1 MHMERSGT
9 GFAARGSWVWA
20 FTAGSA
26 VLALGLPG
34 CASLEERRVARE
46 TREEQQRILAEYEAF
61 VASEG
66 YAKNVY
72 RNDNLLEELKPE
84 ETEIVVSLSRQR
96 ALVMKGAQV
105 ALDTPVSTGKRGH
118 ATPKGS
124 YKVLAKSRMHRSN
137 LYGAIYDAEGNLVTG
152 GASTRVDA
160 VPEGG
165 RYVGTAMPY
174 WMRLTPTGIGL
185 HSGYVPSHPASHG
198 CVRVPKGVQP
208 IIYEKSEVG
217 TPVRIE
223 D

>member
-1 MHMERSGT
+1 MHSEKSESGRA
-9 GFAARGSWVWA
+9 GRWVRVWA
-20 FTAGSA
+20 STLGF
-26 VLALGLPG
+26 VIWALGFSG

-46 TREEQQRILAEYEAF
+46 TQEEQQRILAEYEAF

-96 ALVMKGAQV
+96 ALVMKGDQV
-105 ALDTPVSTGKRGH
+105 ALDTPISTGKRGH
-118 ATPKGS
+118 ATPKGN

-137 LYGAIYDAEGNLVTG
+137 LYGAIYDVEGNLVTG
-152 GASTRVDA
+152 AASTRVDG

-174 WMRLTPTGIGL
+174 WMRLTDTGIGL
-185 HSGYVPSHPASHG
+185 HSGYVPSYPASHG
-198 CVRVPKGVQP
+198 CVRVPKKVQP
-208 IIYEKSEVG
+208 VIYEKSKVG